1 MSDSLV
7 LLGVRILRS
16 VKPSRKSASVLLFRT
31 TGGPLPS
38 AADRLPCDVHPVARR
53 TDAMSRRATG
63 CSGRYAFYSGGG
75 MQMRRVV
82 RKQMRCVSADRG
94 LFACPHSKECG
105 RVRPAV
111 RTFFPVFRTL
121 AERSNIGHRT
131 IRPYPVLS
139 PPLRQEAYGMKK
151 RASVTGNPF
160 LRYRKTYSERGVTL
174 TYDLPSPFLQNST
187 VPSTRANNV

>member
-16 VKPSRKSASVLLFRT
+16 VKPSRNIF
-31 TGGPLPS
+31 
-38 AADRLPCDVHPVARR
+38 
-53 TDAMSRRATG
+53 
-63 CSGRYAFYSGGG
+63 CSGRQAVRSRRQRTACRAMYIPSHGAQMQCRAVRPAVRVDMRFIPAAGCKCAESSANRYDAFLRTG
-75 MQMRRVV
+75 
-82 RKQMRCVSADRG
+82 G

-105 RVRPAV
+105 RARPAV
-111 RTFFPVFRTL
+111 WTFFPVFRTL

-151 RASVTGNPF
+151 RAFVTGNPF
-160 LRYRKTYSERGVTL
+160 LHYRKTYSERGVTL